1 MRARQALGLKL
12 DDLAGGLVERLELP
26 GSARAKVRRRYQ
38 DLELGRL
45 DPARVAASVWAA
57 LAELLQRDARELASP
72 VRPLPVTPA
81 MYRAATMR
89 ALPSEASVPPAEPQ
103 AVSEPD
109 EVDRLFGL

>member
-1 MRARQALGLKL
+1 MRRH
-12 DDLAGGLVERLELP
+12 
-26 GSARAKVRRRYQ
+26 YQ

-57 LAELLQRDARELASP
+57 LAELLRRDARRLAGP
-72 VRPLPVTPA
+72 VRPLPVSRA
-81 MYRAATMR
+81 MYRAATMQPM
-89 ALPSEASVPPAEPQ
+89 PSKSVVPPAEPQ